1 MKRIPPSGSTR
12 RGARKLARPA
22 RRRANPVPASDVG
35 KLSDLYLRFSGHK
48 LEPLAEVRAPTI
60 PRVAAVIGFLDGV
73 DYTTVRDGKTE
84 KYRHTFKAKARPVL
98 CTDAKG
104 QIFIVAGRY
113 RFTELGIVD
122 QV

>member
-1 MKRIPPSGSTR
+1 MIAP
-12 RGARKLARPA
+12 RKELAIRQK
-22 RRRANPVPASDVG
+22 RRRNPVPASDVS

-84 KYRHTFKAKARPVL
+84 RYRHKFKTQARPVL
-98 CTDAKG
+98 CTDANG

-113 RFTELGIVD
+113 RFTERGIVD
-122 QV
+122 LV